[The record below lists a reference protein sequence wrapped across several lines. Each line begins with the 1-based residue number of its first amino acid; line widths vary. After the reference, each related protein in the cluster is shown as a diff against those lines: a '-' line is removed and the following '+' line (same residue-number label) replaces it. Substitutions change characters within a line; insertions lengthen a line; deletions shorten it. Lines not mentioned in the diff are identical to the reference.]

1 VSPATPSATFN
12 NEDLVLH
19 VKTDFDPTLVR
30 LDKYDAFIEAL
41 CQDREFQKEAIHASC
56 RFLAGGQY
64 SSCAEL
70 AKENFGINPSLAERY
85 GSFAVLRS
93 ALSFP
98 DKLACNIDLA
108 TGTGKSWVIYGI
120 ARILLAEGV
129 VDRVLVLCPS
139 LTIEAGLREKFI
151 RLTAD
156 KNLTDLIPADA
167 VVRSPEI
174 KDASVTTGAGD
185 ICIENIH
192 ATFDH
197 VKSSVRDSFAGKGE
211 RTLVLN
217 DEAHHIYSPP
227 TGQRAIKKWKEF
239 LASEDF
245 GFHRIVGFSGTC
257 YIANDYF
264 PDVIS
269 RYSLRQA
276 MEEGM
281 VKVVHYVAKDE
292 STSET
297 ERFQKWVQ
305 IHKENQARYS
315 DRKPLS
321 IVVAARIDGAETL
334 AEEFIRFLVEDEGLT
349 PKQAEA
355 KVLVVTSRH
364 PDGVAKLPYVDRSD
378 YPVEWIFSVSML
390 TEGWDVQNV
399 FQIVPHEK
407 RAFNSKLLIAQV
419 LGRGLRTGGL
429 QKPVV
434 RVFNHSSWSSEIKGL
449 VDEILEQERRLH
461 SYPVDE
467 GEHSKYHFLLHQL
480 TYETVMTEQEFTPKD
495 GNGQLN
501 LFRKGFV
508 NFESQPENL
517 QRQTVFASAL
527 DGQEYVV
534 TSTVHYPA
542 YSVDEVV
549 KKLRARLKSIDLE
562 AGTNYAR
569 DYPPRKLR
577 AVIQKS
583 LERIGETRSLV
594 SEPNL
599 QHAFRAIGTA
609 QRKVNK
615 TVRIEWKP
623 QQLVEIST
631 HDMRSRS
638 VAFTSFRKEAA
649 VYYDSESFNAG
660 EDSDRRGLREVVED
674 ESLPKASSKEVTNK
688 YWFKSPVNVVLATH
702 EPERSFVKRLFEPE
716 VTDQLEAWVKAPDV
730 GFYEIAFSWRKG
742 DHQKQGKFN
751 PDFFIRLA
759 NGRDVLVVEL
769 KGDDDDSD
777 ENKAKLKYASEHFE
791 RVNKKQNDA
800 VYHMMFV
807 SPGSYD
813 AFFQRLKDGSVTSF
827 TSALQATLA
836 E

>member
-1 VSPATPSATFN
+1 MSTTPTTATFN
-12 NEDLVLH
+12 NEDLVLN
-19 VKTDFDPTLVR
+19 VSTDWNPELVR
-30 LDKYDAFIEAL
+30 LDKYEAFIDAL
-41 CQDREFQKEAIHASC
+41 CQDREFQKSAIHSAC
-56 RFLAGGQY
+56 RYLAGGQY
-64 SSCAEL
+64 ESAEEL
-70 AKENFGINPSLAERY
+70 AAENYGVNPSLAEKY
-85 GSFAVLRS
+85 GSLPALRS
-93 ALSFP
+93 ALAFP
-98 DKLACNIDLA
+98 DKLACSIDLA

-120 ARILLAEGV
+120 ARILLAEGI

-139 LTIEAGLREKFI
+139 LTIERGLREKFT

-174 KDASVTTGAGD
+174 KDANVTTGPGD

-192 ATFDH
+192 ATFEH
-197 VKSSVRDSFAGKGE
+197 VKSSVRDSFAGKGDM
-211 RTLVLN
+211 TLVLN
-217 DEAHHIYSPP
+217 DETHHVFSPP
-227 TGQRAIKKWKEF
+227 TGQRAIKKWREF

-245 GFHRIVGFSGTC
+245 GFRRIVGFSGTC
-257 YIANDYF
+257 YVGNDYF

-281 VKVVHYVAKDE
+281 VKIVHYVAKDE
-292 STSET
+292 STSEA

-321 IVVAARIDGAETL
+321 IVVTAKIDAAQALAQEFISFL
-334 AEEFIRFLVEDEGLT
+334 AEEEGIT
-349 PKQAEA
+349 TTQAESR
-355 KVLVVTSRH
+355 VLVVTSKH
-364 PDGVAKLPYVDRSD
+364 PEGVAKLPYVDRPD

-434 RVFNHSSWSSEIKGL
+434 RVFNHSSWSSEIKDL

-461 SYPVDE
+461 SYPVNS
-467 GEHSKYHFLLHQL
+467 GEHAKYHFTLHQL
-480 TYETVMTEQEFTPKD
+480 TYETEMTEQEFVPK

-501 LFRKGFV
+501 LFRKGYI

-542 YSVDEVV
+542 YSVDDVV
-549 KKLRARLKSIDLE
+549 KKLRSRLKSIDLE

-569 DYPPRKLR
+569 DYPPKKLR
-577 AVIQKS
+577 AVIHKS
-583 LERIGETRSLV
+583 LEMIDEKRDLV

-609 QRKVNK
+609 QRRTSK
-615 TVRIEWKP
+615 TVRIDWKP

-631 HDMRSRS
+631 KDMRSRS
-638 VAFTSFRKEAA
+638 AALTSFRKEAA
-649 VYYDSESFNAG
+649 VYFDSESFDTG
-660 EDSDRRGLREVVED
+660 EEPDRRILREVVDD

-688 YWFKSPVNVVLATH
+688 FWFKSPVNLVLATH

-716 VTDQLEAWVKAPDV
+716 VADKLQAWVKSPDV

-777 ENKAKLKYASEHFE
+777 ENKAKLKYATEHLE
-791 RVNKKQNDA
+791 RVNKEQDEA
-800 VYHMMFV
+800 VYRMMFV

-813 AFFQRLKDGSVTSF
+813 VFFQRLRDGNIMTF
-827 TSALQATLA
+827 TSALQAKLA